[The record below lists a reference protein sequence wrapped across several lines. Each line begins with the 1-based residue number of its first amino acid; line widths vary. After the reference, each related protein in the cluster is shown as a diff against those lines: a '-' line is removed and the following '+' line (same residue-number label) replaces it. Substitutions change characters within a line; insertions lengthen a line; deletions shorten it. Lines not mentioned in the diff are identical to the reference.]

1 MKAIAAIRRFWVQDT
16 GAIAI
21 EFGLVISALIMILT
35 GCFEAGRY
43 ILLNQKLDRAS
54 SSVADL
60 VSQSNTMTADMLD
73 DIYFAAGQ
81 QTLPFD
87 LTGSGRVIVSSVYRS
102 GADPAVVAWQCQG
115 GGAYSSG
122 SSVIGAEGATAA
134 MPNETEDEESLFVGV
149 GENVIVAEVL
159 YDYEPF
165 IFQGIFQPKVFRHS
179 TYTRPRASLLVN
191 DPGC

>member
-1 MKAIAAIRRFWVQDT
+1 MKANAAIRRFWSEDY

-21 EFGLVISALIMILT
+21 EFGLVISALITILM

-54 SSVADL
+54 SSVSDL
-60 VSQSNTMTADMLD
+60 VSQSTNVTAGVLD
-73 DIYFAAGQ
+73 DIYFAAGE

-87 LTGSGRVIVSSVYRS
+87 LPATGRVIVSSVYRPD
-102 GADPAVVAWQCQG
+102 GNPATVVWQCQG
-115 GGAYSSG
+115 GGALAGQS
-122 SSVIGAEGATAA
+122 SSVGDEGAVAS
-134 MPNETEDEESLFVGV
+134 MPPHDEAIADGFVGV

-159 YDYEPF
+159 YEYDPIMF
-165 IFQGIFQPKVFRHS
+165 GRFFKPGVIRHT
-179 TYTRPRASLLVN
+179 TYTRPRGSLFVN